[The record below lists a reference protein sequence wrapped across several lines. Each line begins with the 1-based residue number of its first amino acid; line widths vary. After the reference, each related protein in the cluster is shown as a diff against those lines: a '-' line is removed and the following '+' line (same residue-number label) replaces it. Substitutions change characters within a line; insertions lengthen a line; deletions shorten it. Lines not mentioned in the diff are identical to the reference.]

1 MILPFVSPHRH
12 SAHPAGLIP
21 VKQGAAT
28 GSKYAEPRRL
38 IGKAQ
43 FASAG

>member
-1 MILPFVSPHRH
+1 MIRPFVAPHRH
-12 SAHPAGLIP
+12 SAHSAGLIS

-28 GSKYAEPRRL
+28 GLKYAERRRL

>member
-1 MILPFVSPHRH
+1 MIRPFVAPHRH
-12 SAHPAGLIP
+12 SAHSAGLP
-21 VKQGAAT
+21 LVKQGGTT

-43 FASAG
+43 LASAG